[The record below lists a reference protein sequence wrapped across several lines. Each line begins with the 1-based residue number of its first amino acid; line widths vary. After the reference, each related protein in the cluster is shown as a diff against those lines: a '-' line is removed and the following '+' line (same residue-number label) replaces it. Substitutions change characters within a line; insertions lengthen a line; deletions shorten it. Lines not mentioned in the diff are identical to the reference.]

1 MILLHD
7 FGNNNNDENII
18 DNDSNNDDNSKN
30 NNDNYSKNLI
40 KIMMIIIMT
49 LAMIIMITYMCLVL
63 FLDFCVDAAFSRR
76 LVQLPFGH
84 LHNNKDYDFN
94 WVIVYFF

>member
-1 MILLHD
+1 
-7 FGNNNNDENII
+7 
-18 DNDSNNDDNSKN
+18 
-30 NNDNYSKNLI
+30 
-40 KIMMIIIMT
+40 MT
-49 LAMIIMITYMCLVL
+49 LAMLMIIMITYMCLVL

-94 WVIVYFF
+94 WVIVCLL